1 LQGAHLTRTDGEQD
15 WHPGRVSPASSATL
29 VTFAGSGV
37 QVYSRARRYLGLVV
51 LLAGVAGL
59 LYGLLPRSAGA
70 TSGTITECT
79 ETQLR
84 ADATAGGSYTFSC
97 SGTIILSS
105 ALLVSH
111 EVSLTAMPPNAV
123 TIDGYNPAGSQ
134 PKPGAVDR
142 IFTVANGGSLELTGL
157 DLSYGLVS
165 AAPVSTPTQ
174 GKIGLVGCLNS
185 RFGYEGGECGSI
197 APAATNYGENGS
209 APSTPGSDGQNAPAG
224 GSSIGGCMLIEAG
237 GSATL
242 TGDTLSACSAQGSSQ
257 RWIPYTGPSPGT
269 EGVPGYE
276 QGLGGFGGEGGYGS
290 PGFEGGK
297 RGTYSGIPK
306 FCEGVFGNAPSA
318 GGIGG
323 NGTHG
328 GNGGNGSEGGTGFG
342 GAIYDAGSL
351 TVSETKFLQDSAIGG
366 QGGAGGN
373 GGGGGGG
380 GAGAQ
385 GGSEVIS
392 VGKEGGAGG
401 VGFESCHEV
410 SETYYEGGNGTEGSY
425 GGDGGNAGSGGAGE
439 GGAIYARGYLAIT
452 ASSFNSDAAI
462 GGNGGTAGLG
472 GEGGQGGGGGTTGAP
487 RVNNVPAISGGV
499 GGNSGDG
506 GNAGNSGNGG
516 EAEGGAVFYATG
528 ATGTLPDSATVFEKD
543 NVRAGSIC
551 AGEGE
556 TAAACDTTGG
566 PAGIPGNGG
575 ESTPCPIVESRYQC
589 PEAAEGAK
597 GQPGAAG
604 TIGHTGHTEGVDVAG
619 SPGSG
624 ESPAKKSS
632 SGGSGGSG
640 TSSSGS
646 TGGGGSSGGGSGSNT
661 NTTPPAPHAGTA
673 SASGNSISTSV
684 GCTGSAGQS
693 CSVTATITAQ
703 ETLNGGK
710 LTAVTS
716 RKGKHPSKVRHI
728 TVTLG
733 TVTATIA
740 AGSTRKLTVSLS
752 STGLR
757 LLSSRHSLPVR
768 FTVTSSL
775 AGAAK
780 AGTAP
785 SVLEQSN
792 LTLRAAHTKGKH

>member
-1 LQGAHLTRTDGEQD
+1 
-15 WHPGRVSPASSATL
+15 
-29 VTFAGSGV
+29 
-37 QVYSRARRYLGLVV
+37 V

-185 RFGYEGGECGSI
+185 RFGYEGGECG
-197 APAATNYGENGS
+197 PLPLTPTNFGEAG
-209 APSTPGSDGQNAPAG
+209 STPGGPGGNGGNSPTG
-224 GSSIGGCMLIEAG
+224 GSSAGGCILIEQGAA
-237 GSATL
+237 ATL
-242 TGDTLSACSAQGSSQ
+242 VGDTLSGCAAEGSSQ
-257 RWIPYTGPSPGT
+257 KWLNGTGPHPGT
-269 EGVPGYE
+269 EGIPGYE
-276 QGLGGFGGEGGYGS
+276 QGIGGFGGEGGDGS
-290 PGFEGGK
+290 SGFPGGRRAK
-297 RGTYSGIPK
+297 
-306 FCEGVFGNAPSA
+306 GVGHELCVGEAGEAPTPAGA
-318 GGIGG
+318 GGD
-323 NGTHG
+323 GTNG
-328 GNGGNGSEGGTGFG
+328 GNGGNGSEGGAGRG

-351 TVSETKFLQDSAIGG
+351 IVQETTFTSDRAVGG
-366 QGGAGGN
+366 DGGAGGN
-373 GGGGGGG
+373 GGR
-380 GAGAQ
+380 
-385 GGSEVIS
+385 
-392 VGKEGGAGG
+392 
-401 VGFESCHEV
+401 
-410 SETYYEGGNGTEGSY
+410 GGNGGNGAEGGEEWVTVNCGESESGFSYPGSDGANGSY
-425 GGDGGNAGSGGAGE
+425 GGDGGDGGAGGTGE
-439 GGAIYARGYLAIT
+439 GGAIYAQGYLAIT
-452 ASSFNSDAAI
+452 DSAFHSDLAS
-462 GGNGGTAGLG
+462 GGGGGTAGLG
-472 GEGGQGGGGGTTGAP
+472 GEGGQGG
-487 RVNNVPAISGGV
+487 SGGQAGDLE
-499 GGNSGDG
+499 GGNGLEDKSGGNGGASGDG

-516 EAEGGAVFYATG
+516 AALGGGVFYATG
-528 ATGTLPDSATVFEKD
+528 STGALPDAASVLTG
-543 NVRAGSIC
+543 NVVNGGSIC
-551 AGEGE
+551 DHYPATSEECG
-556 TAAACDTTGG
+556 TAAGPGG
-566 PAGIPGNGG
+566 HPGAGGR
-575 ESTPCPIVESRYQC
+575 STPCKNVQAEREC
-589 PEAAEGAK
+589 PEAPAGAH
-597 GQPGAAG
+597 GNLGAAG
-604 TIGHTGHTEGVDVAG
+604 VIGVMGIAEGEDVFGA
-619 SPGSG
+619 PGSG
-624 ESPAKKSS
+624 EPPAKNPGGGSSNGGGSS
-632 SGGSGGSG
+632 SGGS
-640 TSSSGS
+640 SS
-646 TGGGGSSGGGSGSNT
+646 GGSSGGSGSSANT
-661 NTTPPAPHAGTA
+661 STPTPHAGSA

-684 GCTGSAGQS
+684 GCTGTAGQS